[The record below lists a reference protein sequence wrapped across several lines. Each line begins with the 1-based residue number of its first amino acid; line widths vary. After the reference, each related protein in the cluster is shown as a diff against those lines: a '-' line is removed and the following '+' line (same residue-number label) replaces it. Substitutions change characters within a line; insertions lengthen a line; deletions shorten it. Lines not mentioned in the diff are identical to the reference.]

1 MGWGDAEGPVGPMVG
16 AEPGGGAVRPGLDEL
31 WLSDQQVGEAQ
42 EQRQP
47 LMILGQAAVAHPRFR
62 GGRLLS

>member
-1 MGWGDAEGPVGPMVG
+1 MPRVRLAPWLGPSR
-16 AEPGGGAVRPGLDEL
+16 AGGAVRPGLDEL